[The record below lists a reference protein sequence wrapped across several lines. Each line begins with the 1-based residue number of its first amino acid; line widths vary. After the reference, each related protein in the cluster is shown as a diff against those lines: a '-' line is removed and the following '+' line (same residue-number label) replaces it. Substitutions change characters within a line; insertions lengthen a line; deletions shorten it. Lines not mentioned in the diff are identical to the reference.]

1 MTHPRSWHAE
11 WGCLNAW
18 PALTSAVHDGWVLR
32 FANGLT
38 RRANSANP
46 LDGAARLSGDTL
58 QYFENL
64 FRAVDLPLIIRVPT
78 LLDPGV
84 DAGLERFGFA
94 AEGESLVLYGEFAD
108 LQAHWDAAVEVLSAP
123 DAAWRDAI
131 TQLQGRTEAQRATYE
146 DVIYSIVLPAGFAS
160 LKIEDEVVALAYGA
174 IDGDLLCCESVVTAE
189 RHRGRGYGRRL
200 VAGLFGWAQRHHAT
214 AVCLQVET
222 NNTAG
227 IALYRSLGLVTE
239 LHRYH
244 YRRQRA
250 VAAAGFQTGT
260 NLPGRR

>member
-1 MTHPRSWHAE
+1 MAHPRSWHAE

-18 PALTSAVHDGWVLR
+18 PALASVVHDGWVLR

-46 LDGAARLSGDTL
+46 LHDGARLSGGTL

-78 LLDPGV
+78 LLDASV
-84 DAGLERFGFA
+84 DAALARYGFT
-94 AEGESLVLYGEFAD
+94 AEGESIVLYGELAELPNEWEASVD
-108 LQAHWDAAVEVLSAP
+108 VLSAP
-123 DAAWRDAI
+123 DATWRDAI

-146 DVIYSIVLPAGFAS
+146 DIIFSIVLPAGFAS
-160 LKIEDEVVALAYGA
+160 LKVEDEVVALAYGA

-200 VAGLFGWAQRHHAT
+200 MAGLFGWARRHHAT
-214 AVCLQVET
+214 AVCLQVEAH
-222 NNTAG
+222 NTAG
-227 IALYRSLGLVTE
+227 LALYRGLGLDTE

-250 VAAAGFQTGT
+250 LVAI
-260 NLPGRR
+260 

>member
-46 LDGAARLSGDTL
+46 LHGDARLSGGTL

-78 LLDPGV
+78 LLDSSV
-84 DAGLERFGFA
+84 DAALQRFGFA
-94 AEGESLVLYGEFAD
+94 AEGESLVLYSDLAD
-108 LQAHWDAAVEVLSAP
+108 LPADWDASVEVLSAP
-123 DAAWRDAI
+123 DAAWRDEI
-131 TQLQGRTEAQRATYE
+131 TRLQGRTDAQRATYE
-146 DVIYSIVLPAGFAS
+146 DIIYSIVLPTGFAS
-160 LKIEDEVVALAYGA
+160 LKVEGEVVALAYGA

-189 RHRGRGYGRRL
+189 HHRGRGYARRL
-200 VAGLFGWAQRHHAT
+200 MAGLFGWARRHHAK
-214 AVCLQVET
+214 AMCLQVEAH
-222 NNTAG
+222 NTAG
-227 IALYRSLGLVTE
+227 LALYRSLGVSTE

-250 VAAAGFQTGT
+250 VHA
-260 NLPGRR
+260 